1 MKIIG
6 LIVICVLMA
15 LFAVGSFIENLKTK
29 EEIRKLKK
37 QEKENAKI
45 DNETLE
51 NIHDV
56 AGGDIHAGNNILHNL
71 ATKEK

>member
-6 LIVICVLMA
+6 LILVCILMG
-15 LFAVGSFIENLKTK
+15 LFAVSSFIENMKTK
-29 EEIRKLKK
+29 QELKKLKK

-71 ATKEK
+71 ATKK

>member
-6 LIVICVLMA
+6 LVLACILMG
-15 LFAVGSFIENLKTK
+15 LFAICSFVENMKTK
-29 EEIRKLKK
+29 QELKKFKK

-71 ATKEK
+71 ATKK

>member
-6 LIVICVLMA
+6 LILVCILMG
-15 LFAVGSFIENLKTK
+15 LFAVCSFIENVKTK
-29 EEIRKLKK
+29 QELKKLKK

-71 ATKEK
+71 ATKK